1 MEIWESVK
9 FSGMTI
15 PELEEELRQRDARI
29 KEQAARIKELER
41 EIEELKELLVE
52 KAKSKESKPPKEATN
67 YSVDRHER
75 KRRNKRRRRKSTGR
89 KPKAVKRDDA
99 TQTFDLYWYGADRK
113 KCVFRREQFVWRL
126 IDGKAHYVRYRIFD
140 LPESNDLPPVD
151 GVRNGKCE
159 YGLEILITLAFLV
172 YWTGVSI
179 DKACGILA
187 FFTGLQLSKSQADSL
202 LSQLAADWQVE
213 YDAIAELVA
222 AAAILYIDETGW
234 KVGKKSCYT
243 WIFSTLST
251 VLFKCGVGRGKDVL
265 IGVLG
270 EQFDGI
276 GVTDDYSAYQS
287 QFSKHQLCW
296 AHFLRKAIA
305 LSLRNPDKRPYK
317 RFVKSL
323 FAVYYDAVRFSRD
336 RRLSAGRQ
344 AKVKKL
350 QSRIRMICRR
360 YGEEPDDAA
369 PADDAK
375 FVRLQNELVD
385 HIKKLFVFVLHP
397 EVEATNNRSERQAR
411 SEAMARKAARTSKT
425 NSGAKRR
432 GVIMSVLA
440 SLSKRLEHFTLG
452 SVLSEINHWF
462 EAGHSV
468 FQKELAKLHHAT
480 GPPSTAET

>member
-1 MEIWESVK
+1 
-9 FSGMTI
+9 MTI
-15 PELEEELRQRDARI
+15 PELEEQLRQRDARIAKQAAQI

-41 EIEELKELLVE
+41 EIEELKKLLVE
-52 KAKSKESKPPKEATN
+52 RAKSKESKPPKEATN
-67 YSVDRHER
+67 YSVARHER
-75 KRRNKRRRRKSTGR
+75 RQQRKRYRKKSTGR
-89 KPKAVKRDDA
+89 KPKDLKRDEA
-99 TQTFDLYWYGADRK
+99 TQIVDLYWYGANRK
-113 KCVFRREQFVWRL
+113 KCVLRREQFVWRL
-126 IDGKAHYVRYRIFD
+126 IDGKAEYVHYRIFD
-140 LPESNDLPPVD
+140 NPDSTDLPTVD

-159 YGLEILITLAFLV
+159 YGLEILITLAYLV

-179 DKACGILA
+179 DKACGILT
-187 FFTGLQLSKSQADSL
+187 FFTGLELSKSQADSL

-234 KVGKKSCYT
+234 KVGKRSCYT

-251 VLFKCGVGRGKDVL
+251 VLFKCGVGRGKVVL
-265 IGVLG
+265 TQVLG
-270 EQFDGI
+270 KQFDGI

-287 QFSKHQLCW
+287 QFTEHQLCW

-305 LSLRNPDKRPYK
+305 LSLRNPDNRQYK

-323 FAVYYDAVRFSRD
+323 FAIYYDAVRFSRD
-336 RRLSAGRQ
+336 GRLSAGRQ
-344 AKVKKL
+344 AKVDKL

-360 YGEEPDDAA
+360 YGEVLDDAA

-375 FVRLQNELVD
+375 FVLLQNELVD
-385 HIKKLFVFVLHP
+385 HTEKLFVFVLHP

-425 NSGAKRR
+425 DSGAKRR

-452 SVLSEINHWF
+452 SVLSEIKERGWRRGSIF
-462 EAGHSV
+462 RE
-468 FQKELAKLHHAT
+468 ELAALQAASIAASR
-480 GPPSTAET
+480 GPP

>member
-1 MEIWESVK
+1 
-9 FSGMTI
+9 
-15 PELEEELRQRDARI
+15 
-29 KEQAARIKELER
+29 
-41 EIEELKELLVE
+41 
-52 KAKSKESKPPKEATN
+52 
-67 YSVDRHER
+67 
-75 KRRNKRRRRKSTGR
+75 
-89 KPKAVKRDDA
+89 
-99 TQTFDLYWYGADRK
+99 
-113 KCVFRREQFVWRL
+113 
-126 IDGKAHYVRYRIFD
+126 
-140 LPESNDLPPVD
+140 
-151 GVRNGKCE
+151 
-159 YGLEILITLAFLV
+159 
-172 YWTGVSI
+172 
-179 DKACGILA
+179 
-187 FFTGLQLSKSQADSL
+187 
-202 LSQLAADWQVE
+202 
-213 YDAIAELVA
+213 
-222 AAAILYIDETGW
+222 
-234 KVGKKSCYT
+234 
-243 WIFSTLST
+243 
-251 VLFKCGVGRGKDVL
+251 VL

-305 LSLRNPDKRPYK
+305 
-317 RFVKSL
+317 
-323 FAVYYDAVRFSRD
+323 
-336 RRLSAGRQ
+336 
-344 AKVKKL
+344 KKL

-425 NSGAKRR
+425 DSGAKRR

>member
-1 MEIWESVK
+1 MEIWESLK
-9 FSGMTI
+9 FSDMTI
-15 PELEEELRQRDARI
+15 PELEEQLRQRDARI
-29 KEQAARIKELER
+29 KELEKQ
-41 EIEELKELLVE
+41 IEELKKLLVE

-67 YSVDRHER
+67 YSVSRHER
-75 KRRNKRRRRKSTGR
+75 KQRKKRRRKNSTGR
-89 KPKAVKRDDA
+89 KPKDGKLDRA
-99 TQTFDLYWYGADRK
+99 TQTIDLYWHGADGK
-113 KCVFRREQFVWRL
+113 KCVLRREQFVWRL
-126 IDGKAHYVRYRIFD
+126 MDGKATYVHYRIFD
-140 LPESNDLPPVD
+140 EPDSTDLPPVD

-159 YGLEILITLAFLV
+159 YGLEILITLAYLV

-179 DKACGILA
+179 DKACGILT
-187 FFTGLQLSKSQADSL
+187 FFTGLELSKSQADSL
-202 LSQLAADWQVE
+202 LSQLATDWQIE

-222 AAAILYIDETGW
+222 AAAVLYIDETGW
-234 KVGKKSCYT
+234 KVGRRSCYT

-251 VLFKCGVGRGKDVL
+251 VLFKCGVGRGKAVL
-265 IGVLG
+265 NEVLG

-287 QFSKHQLCW
+287 QFSEHQLCW

-305 LSLRNPDKRPYK
+305 LSLRNPDNRQYK

-323 FAVYYDAVRFSRD
+323 FSIYYAAVRFSRD
-336 RRLSAGRQ
+336 RRLSVGRQ
-344 AKVKKL
+344 AKVDKL

-360 YGEEPDDAA
+360 YGEVLDDAA

-385 HIKKLFVFVLHP
+385 HTEKLFVFVLHP

-411 SEAMARKAARTSKT
+411 SEAMARKTARTSKT
-425 NSGAKRR
+425 ASGAKRR

-462 EAGHSV
+462 ETGQSV
-468 FQKELAKLHHAT
+468 FRAELTTLQAAT
-480 GPPSTAET
+480 ATTSGTPP